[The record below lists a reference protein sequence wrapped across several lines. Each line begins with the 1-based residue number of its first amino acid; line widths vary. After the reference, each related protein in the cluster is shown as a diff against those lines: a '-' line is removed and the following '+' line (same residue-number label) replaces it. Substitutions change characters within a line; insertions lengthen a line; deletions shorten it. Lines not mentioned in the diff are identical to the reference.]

1 MAKKRRWPTI
11 TGQGV
16 VLVTIATVATLIA
29 AEFTARRVYD
39 SQARRREGMV
49 SSSP

>member
-16 VLVTIATVATLIA
+16 VLVTIATLATVVA
-29 AEFTARRVYD
+29 AELTARRVYGI
-39 SQARRREGMV
+39 QARRRKATAA
-49 SSSP
+49 SST